1 MPRGIYECVN
11 CGHREVL
18 DSTEPV
24 IERACPKCGGDMILV
39 GYAVSGVESP
49 NVRSGREEVPA
60 PEGSGVSP
68 GVEVPRESPHGLP
81 PEVEAKLNE
90 FYSLRFYGF
99 DGHVAVFEVLD
110 IYEKNFERVLRELE
124 NLGYWAALKKRDG
137 RIVLFVFPAGK
148 IPPDNPWL
156 PWLFLVL
163 TVLSTFF
170 AGYYLALNYIAT
182 LEHYGLP
189 GLRNPYII
197 ALSFSVSVMAI
208 IGTHELGHK
217 IAATYHGVKATMPYF
232 IPFPNILGTL
242 GAVIRV
248 KSPLPTRNAAI
259 DLGVSGP
266 IAGFLVAVPVTV
278 LGLKLSVLVPM
289 SMVPSTE
296 GGLYFGTNLL
306 FEALQRLVLN
316 VQGDYVIFL
325 HPVAIAGWVGILVT
339 FLNLIPVAQ
348 LDGGHILRAFI
359 SEKAHKMITYAAALL
374 LVGMSY
380 LWSGWLIW
388 AILIIFIGSAGNPGA
403 LDEVSPISK
412 GRIVLA
418 LTALVIFV
426 ITATPRPLWTA

>member
-1 MPRGIYECVN
+1 M
-11 CGHREVL
+11 
-18 DSTEPV
+18 
-24 IERACPKCGGDMILV
+24 
-39 GYAVSGVESP
+39 
-49 NVRSGREEVPA
+49 
-60 PEGSGVSP
+60 
-68 GVEVPRESPHGLP
+68 
-81 PEVEAKLNE
+81 
-90 FYSLRFYGF
+90 
-99 DGHVAVFEVLD
+99 
-110 IYEKNFERVLRELE
+110 
-124 NLGYWAALKKRDG
+124 
-137 RIVLFVFPAGK
+137 
-148 IPPDNPWL
+148 
-156 PWLFLVL
+156 L

-182 LEHYGLP
+182 LDHYGLP

-339 FLNLIPVAQ
+339 FLNLIPPVAQ

-359 SEKAHKMITYAAALL
+359 GEKAHKMITYAAALL

-388 AILIIFIGSAGNPGA
+388 AILIIFIGSAGNPGGA
-403 LDEVSPISK
+403 LDEVSPVSK
-412 GRIVLA
+412 QNSSSTNGACDIRDYSNSKAALDGLA
-418 LTALVIFV
+418 FQLFFL
-426 ITATPRPLWTA
+426 

>member
-1 MPRGIYECVN
+1 MPKGIYECVN

-24 IERACPKCGGDMILV
+24 LEKACPKCGGDMILI
-39 GYAVSGVESP
+39 GYTTNIGEEP
-49 NVRSGREEVPA
+49 EVRSSEEGTSA
-60 PEGSGVSP
+60 PEASEPSLRNAEGFSQT
-68 GVEVPRESPHGLP
+68 LP
-81 PEVEAKLNE
+81 AEVEGKLNE
-90 FYSLRFYGF
+90 FYSLKFQGF
-99 DGHVAVFEVLD
+99 EGHVAVFEVLEV
-110 IYEKNFERVLRELE
+110 YEKNFEKVLRELE
-124 NLGYWAALKKRDG
+124 RFGYWAALKKKDG
-137 RIVLFVFPAGK
+137 RVVLFVFPAGK

-163 TVLSTFF
+163 TILSTFF
-170 AGYYLALNYIAT
+170 AGYYLALTYIAT
-182 LEHYGLP
+182 LDHYGLP
-189 GLRNPYII
+189 GLRNPYLI
-197 ALSFSVSVMAI
+197 ALSFSISVMAI

-248 KSPLPTRNAAI
+248 KSPLPTRDAAI

-266 IAGFLVAVPVTV
+266 IAGFLVAIPVTM
-278 LGLKLSVLVPM
+278 LGLKLSILVPAHL
-289 SMVPSTE
+289 VPSTS
-296 GGLYFGTNLL
+296 GGIYFGTNLL
-306 FEALQRLVLN
+306 FEGLEKLVLHI
-316 VQGDYVIFL
+316 QGDYVIFL

-359 SEKAHKMITYAAALL
+359 SEKAHRLFTYAVAFL

-388 AILIIFIGSAGNPGA
+388 AILILLIGAAGNPGA
-403 LDEVSPISK
+403 LDEVSPVSWK
-412 GRIVLA
+412 RKLLA
-418 LTALVIFV
+418 LIALVIFV
-426 ITATPRPLWTA
+426 LTATPRPLWSA